1 MKKEFSSPCPAR
13 WRSLGLF
20 LIVAAVLTLMG
31 ACERAVAPDAPPP
44 EVGPDWAVVEEYLE
58 QQRTWRKSILERS
71 IQNKRSAKPTREL
84 SEILA
89 KPPDV
94 SRALAAAMAILDLA
108 GAHDKTIEAAEFLV
122 VREHAGRNSGRHMYA
137 GAKALLDY
145 APDYKKWPQVL
156 SRMYRRKMVYGPAID
171 RFFEELA
178 SEAKDPVLRAHGRY
192 YVASGFMHAAN
203 GIWGPAGTR
212 QAMLQQAIEAATGL
226 SVGVEEEKFLGAYR
240 GGTAIPYTL
249 AKAEADLLRSIR
261 LGTVGATLLDMK
273 GMRLDGVEEC
283 LSDYRGRI
291 VLLNFWATWCSPCVV
306 ALPQLRE
313 LAADLPPDRFTLLAI
328 SVDEE
333 LETVTQFSDDEPMP
347 WTNWHAGERSD
358 FGRLLRITGYPTYV
372 LLDEHGKI
380 LARVHSL
387 ILPFTSL
394 IDKAVSQLGEFGST
408 HGLDVEFDLKYWPST
423 NPD

>member
-1 MKKEFSSPCPAR
+1 ME
-13 WRSLGLF
+13 
-20 LIVAAVLTLMG
+20 
-31 ACERAVAPDAPPP
+31 ACERAVAPDAASR
-44 EVGPDWAVVEEYLE
+44 EVGPSWAVVEEYLG
-58 QQRTWRKSILERS
+58 QQRAWRKSILERT
-71 IQNKRSAKPTREL
+71 IRSTRSDKLTREL
-84 SEILA
+84 SESLA

-94 SRALAAAMAILDLA
+94 NPALAAAMAILDLA

-122 VREHAGRNSGRHMYA
+122 MRAHAGKNSDRHMYA

-145 APDYKKWPQVL
+145 APDYQKWAQVL
-156 SRMYRRKMVYGPAID
+156 SRMYQRKMLYGPAID

-178 SEAKDPVLRAHGRY
+178 AEAEDPVLRANGRY
-192 YVASGFMHAAN
+192 YVASGYMRVAN
-203 GIWGPAGTR
+203 RFLGPAGNR
-212 QAMLQQAIEAATGL
+212 EAMLQRAIEAATGL
-226 SVGVEEEKFLGAYR
+226 SVGVEEEKFLGEYR
-240 GGTAIPYTL
+240 DGTAIPYSL

-261 LGTVGATLLDMK
+261 LGTVGATLPDVK
-273 GMRLDGVEEC
+273 GTRLNGVEEC

-291 VLLNFWATWCSPCVV
+291 VLLDFWATWCSPCVV

-313 LAADLPPDRFTLLAI
+313 LVAKLPPDRFAIVAI

-333 LETVTQFSDDEPMP
+333 LSTVTQFLEDEPMP

-387 ILPFTSL
+387 MPMFTSL
-394 IDKAVSQLGEFGST
+394 IEKAVNQLGEFGST
-408 HGLDVEFDLKYWPST
+408 QGLEGEIATEGVRST
-423 NPD
+423 KRD